1 MDKLT
6 NALIEQNKERELK
19 NKGEQ
24 ETSQLPPS
32 NAIISKEI
40 QPELAVKSTKEQ
52 LQEADDKLKLI
63 NTNLKIAESEKLRDL
78 PEVLKT
84 REAEL
89 NKKEIGLN
97 EFAKRL
103 EDREQA
109 LVLVEEDV
117 KNRREDADR
126 YYALRVKQA
135 KEFTP
140 QVQNKPKIKEIDYTR
155 YR

>member
-1 MDKLT
+1 MSLADDLREK
-6 NALIEQNKERELK
+6 QRKEREAK
-19 NKGEQ
+19 
-24 ETSQLPPS
+24 TSQLPPS
-32 NAIISKEI
+32 NAIIEVGKPVDNKSELQKVKEDL
-40 QPELAVKSTKEQ
+40 ELAQ
-52 LQEADDKLKLI
+52 
-63 NTNLKIAESEKLRDL
+63 LKIKLDEAKKLRDL

-89 NKKEIGLN
+89 NKREIGLN

-109 LVLVEEDV
+109 LVLAEEDV

-126 YYALRVKQA
+126 YYALKVKQA

-140 QVQNKPKIKEIDYTR
+140 QLQNKPKIKEIDYTR

>member
-1 MDKLT
+1 MSLADDLREK
-6 NALIEQNKERELK
+6 QRKEREA
-19 NKGEQ
+19 Q
-24 ETSQLPPS
+24 TSQLPPS
-32 NAIISKEI
+32 NAIIEVTKPTPTDTKS
-40 QPELAVKSTKEQ
+40 ELQKAED
-52 LQEADDKLKLI
+52 ELKLAQ
-63 NTNLKIAESEKLRDL
+63 TKLKIAEVNKLRDL
-78 PEVLKT
+78 PEILKA

-89 NKKEIGLN
+89 NKREIGLN

-109 LVLVEEDV
+109 LVLAEEDV

-140 QVQNKPKIKEIDYTR
+140 QLQNKPKIKEIDYTR

>member
-1 MDKLT
+1 MSLADDLREK
-6 NALIEQNKERELK
+6 QRKEREA
-19 NKGEQ
+19 Q
-24 ETSQLPPS
+24 TSQLPPS
-32 NAIISKEI
+32 NAIIEVGKSSPVDTKSELQKVKEDL
-40 QPELAVKSTKEQ
+40 ELAQ
-52 LQEADDKLKLI
+52 
-63 NTNLKIAESEKLRDL
+63 LKIKLDEAKKLRDL
-78 PEVLKT
+78 PEVLKA

-89 NKKEIGLN
+89 NKREASLN
-97 EFAKRL
+97 DFAKRL

-109 LVLVEEDV
+109 LVLAEEDV

-140 QVQNKPKIKEIDYTR
+140 QVQAKPKIKEIDYTR

>member
-1 MDKLT
+1 MTSGNKPKKLSPLQE
-6 NALIEQNKERELK
+6 AMLEREAK
-19 NKGEQ
+19 
-24 ETSQLPPS
+24 TSQLPQP
-32 NAIISKEI
+32 NATIEI
-40 QPELAVKSTKEQ
+40 VEPTPIDVKTDLQKVKDDLELAQ
-52 LQEADDKLKLI
+52 
-63 NTNLKIAESEKLRDL
+63 LKIKLDEAKKLRDL

-89 NKKEIGLN
+89 NKREIGLN

-103 EDREQA
+103 EEREQA
-109 LVLVEEDV
+109 LVLAEEDV

-126 YYALRVKQA
+126 YYALKVKQA

>member
-1 MDKLT
+1 MSLADDLREK
-6 NALIEQNKERELK
+6 QRKEREIK
-19 NKGEQ
+19 
-24 ETSQLPPS
+24 TSQLPPS
-32 NAIISKEI
+32 NAIIEVVKPVDNKSELQKVKEDL
-40 QPELAVKSTKEQ
+40 ELAQ
-52 LQEADDKLKLI
+52 
-63 NTNLKIAESEKLRDL
+63 LKIKLDEAKKLRDS
-78 PEVLKT
+78 PEVLKI

-109 LVLVEEDV
+109 LVLAEEDV

-140 QVQNKPKIKEIDYTR
+140 QVQAKPKIKEIDYTR